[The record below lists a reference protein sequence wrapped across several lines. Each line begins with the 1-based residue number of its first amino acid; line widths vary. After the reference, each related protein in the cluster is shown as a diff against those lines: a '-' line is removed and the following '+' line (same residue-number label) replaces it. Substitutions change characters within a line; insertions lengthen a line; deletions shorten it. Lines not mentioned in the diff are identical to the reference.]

1 MIWEVFISMILND
14 EQKNAVYTEEPYVF
28 LLAGAGSGKTR
39 VIVERIKYLISKGVR
54 KEDILCITFTKK
66 AALEMEERLI
76 DTSVS
81 VYTFHGYCYEL
92 LAKNKSIKLFEYNN
106 EFLENDILKIA
117 NYKNSLG
124 KIKKPSTYDRYQTYL
139 KSRGLV
145 DFDDLLIEALDEVKY
160 HTYQYIFVDEF
171 QDTNL
176 LQFKL
181 LETMLHPNVSFF
193 AVGDPD
199 QSIYGF
205 RGARYEL
212 ITYFLEKY
220 QAKLL
225 KLERNYRSTNAIL
238 DVSNRLIKNN
248 INRIKKTLKGDKTM
262 DVKPIIWI
270 GSVESIE
277 VKIVQTIKKH
287 KYFDAV
293 ILYRNH
299 YQAVRLKQILKRN
312 YLFNVR
318 LMSFHESK
326 GLEFETV
333 FIIGVESLPFDK
345 DLMYKNEEEERRLLF
360 VGLTRAKTNLFIVTT
375 RKTQWIKDLRLDV
388 LYI

>member
-1 MIWEVFISMILND
+1 MNLNE
-14 EQKNAVYTEEPYVF
+14 EQKKAVYTEEPYVF

-39 VIVERIKYLISKGVR
+39 VIVERIKFLISKGFQ

-66 AALEMEERLI
+66 AALEMQERLVE
-76 DTSVS
+76 TSVS

-92 LAKNKSIKLFEYNN
+92 LAKNKSIKIFEYNN
-106 EFLENDILKIA
+106 EFLESDILKIA
-117 NYKNSLG
+117 NYKNSLK
-124 KIKKPSTYDRYQTYL
+124 KIKKPAIFDTYQTYL
-139 KSRGLV
+139 KARGLA

-160 HTYQYIFVDEF
+160 HTYKFIFVDEF

-181 LETMLHPNVSFF
+181 LETMLHQEVHFF

-212 ITYFLEKY
+212 ITIFLEKY

-225 KLERNYRSTNAIL
+225 RLERNYRSIDSIL
-238 DVSNRLIKNN
+238 DASNRLINKNL
-248 INRIKKTLKGDKTM
+248 NRIKKTLTGIRRSNI
-262 DVKPIIWI
+262 KPIVWI
-270 GSVESIE
+270 GSNQSIE
-277 VKIVQTIKKH
+277 LKIIQTIKQNK
-287 KYFDAV
+287 FFGAV
-293 ILYRNH
+293 VLYRNH
-299 YQAVRLKQILKRN
+299 YQAARLKQVAKRN

-318 LMSFHESK
+318 FMSFHESK

-333 FIIGVESLPFDK
+333 FIIGMEALPFDK
-345 DLMYKNEEEERRLLF
+345 DHMYKNEEEERRLLF
-360 VGLTRAKTNLFIVTT
+360 VALTRAKTNLYIIGT
-375 RKTQWIKDLRLDV
+375 RKTDWIKDLKLDV
-388 LYI
+388 IYI